1 MRFHSLRRRATAK
14 RGRQGRNIK
23 RMSDFS
29 GGGVS
34 TGYAN
39 PSRQSR
45 IPQASRLSRQQ
56 AAALVAISLAA
67 ILFQV
72 YVPRF
77 LTFLAYLELPL
88 LVTVYFSLMRRSPV
102 VGILLGASI
111 GLAQDALT
119 PHQPLGMFGI
129 VKTLVGF
136 FAASFSQRFDLENSA
151 VRLILGFFFFFFHQ
165 FFYWVLDR
173 ALLGETVGFAPGQ
186 TLVLAALNAVVAVP
200 LFRVLDRLRLA

>member
-1 MRFHSLRRRATAK
+1 
-14 RGRQGRNIK
+14 
-23 RMSDFS
+23 MSFPAGFAD
-29 GGGVS
+29 
-34 TGYAN
+34 
-39 PSRQSR
+39 PSRQAR
-45 IPQASRLSRQQ
+45 IPKAARITRSQ
-56 AAALVAISLAA
+56 AAVLAGISLAA

-88 LVTVYFSLMRRSPV
+88 LITVYFSLMRRSPV

-111 GLAQDALT
+111 GLVQDALT

-151 VRLILGFFFFFFHQ
+151 VRWILSLFFFFFHQ
-165 FFYWVLDR
+165 FFYWVLAR
-173 ALLGETVGFAPGQ
+173 ALLGETLSFAPGQ
-186 TLVLAALNAVVAVP
+186 TVVLAILNSVVAVP
-200 LFRVLDRLRLA
+200 LFRVLDKLGLG

>member
-1 MRFHSLRRRATAK
+1 
-14 RGRQGRNIK
+14 
-23 RMSDFS
+23 MSDFS
-29 GGGVS
+29 SGGLSAGF
-34 TGYAN
+34 AD

-45 IPQASRLSRQQ
+45 IPK
-56 AAALVAISLAA
+56 AARVTRAQVATLAGISLAA
-67 ILFQV
+67 IMFQV

-102 VGILLGASI
+102 IGILLGASI
-111 GLAQDALT
+111 GLVQDALT

-136 FAASFSQRFDLENSA
+136 FAASFSQRFDLDHSA
-151 VRLILGFFFFFFHQ
+151 VRLILSFFFFFFHQ

-173 ALLGETVGFAPGQ
+173 ALLGANLSFSPGQ
-186 TLVLAALNAVVAVP
+186 TLVLAILNSVVAVP
-200 LFRVLDRLRLA
+200 LFRVLDRLHLG